1 MVRKLDKSLSSSELL
16 RVLSRLTTPERIQD
30 YLDTLGINFELD
42 GDTHRSPKRVVE
54 TGEAHCI
61 EAALF
66 AATALWY
73 HGRPALIM
81 DLKAARGDY
90 DHVVA
95 LYKENG
101 YWGAVSKSNHATIR
115 WRDPVY
121 RSVRELAVSYFHE
134 WFPERRTGTFKP
146 GVRTLRAYSAPL
158 NMERFGYDWI
168 VADEDLWWVDD
179 VLNKQKHFPIA
190 PLKNLKGARRADP
203 MEVRAGSLLE
213 YRPR

>member
-1 MVRKLDKSLSSSELL
+1 MDLLLQRLSS
-16 RVLSRLTTPERIQD
+16 PQKIQD
-30 YLDTLGINFELD
+30 YLDTLRINFETH
-42 GDTHRSPKRVVE
+42 GDTHRSPIRVVE

-101 YWGAVSKSNHATIR
+101 YWGAISKSNHATIR

-121 RSVRELAVSYFHE
+121 RTVRELAVSYFHE
-134 WFPERRTGTFKP
+134 WFPERT
-146 GVRTLRAYSAPL
+146 GVRTLRSYSDPL
-158 NMERFGYDWI
+158 DLTRFGYEWMVSD
-168 VADEDLWWVDD
+168 DDLWWVDGALD
-179 VLNKQKHFPIA
+179 TQMHYPIA
-190 PLKNLKGARRADP
+190 PLQNLKRARRADK
-203 MEVRAGSLLE
+203 MEIKAGSLLE
-213 YRPR
+213 WRG